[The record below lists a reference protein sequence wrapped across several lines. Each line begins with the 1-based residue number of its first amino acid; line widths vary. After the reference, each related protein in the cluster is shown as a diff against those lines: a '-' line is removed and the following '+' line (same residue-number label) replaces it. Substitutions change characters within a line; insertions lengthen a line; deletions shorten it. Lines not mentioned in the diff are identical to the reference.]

1 MINNAAR
8 IKSAII
14 LTKQDGQTISSL
26 KKEVEKAWKLIDVA
40 KDKEEK
46 ARGIIQQLRTE
57 IANLQQIVEKGSGLS
72 IGQDNTVHNLMR
84 EKDELMK
91 E

>member
-1 MINNAAR
+1 
-8 IKSAII
+8 
-14 LTKQDGQTISSL
+14 L

-57 IANLQQIVEKGSGLS
+57 IANL
-72 IGQDNTVHNLMR
+72 
-84 EKDELMK
+84 
-91 E
+91 

>member
-1 MINNAAR
+1 MMINNAAR

-46 ARGIIQQLRTE
+46 ARGIIQ
-57 IANLQQIVEKGSGLS
+57 
-72 IGQDNTVHNLMR
+72 
-84 EKDELMK
+84 
-91 E
+91 